1 MPGLHVYDIRLKAV
15 IEIGGAYEADTAAQA
30 IEQAKLELRAHGEI
44 VDVQVERQLLDDP
57 GVDNV

>member
-30 IEQAKLELRAHGEI
+30 IEQAKLELRTHGEI